1 MAAAGSSG
9 VERKRGAKVTRFTTG
24 ELEEFELLMQGIPNF
39 DKRRI
44 KQDAAN
50 GDCYR
55 CDQFD
60 RETRKCRF
68 SFCLFDDFPYTTNSH

>member
-9 VERKRGAKVTRFTTG
+9 AERKRGAKVTRFTTD
-24 ELEEFELLMQGIPNF
+24 ELEEFERLMQGIPNF

-50 GDCYR
+50 GDCYK

-60 RETRKCRF
+60 RESRKCRF
-68 SFCLFDDFPYTTNSH
+68 SFCLFDDFPPKTN

>member
-44 KQDAAN
+44 KQDAAIATDAISSTGKPAN
-50 GDCYR
+50 AGS
-55 CDQFD
+55 
-60 RETRKCRF
+60 RF
-68 SFCLFDDFPYTTNSH
+68 ACSMISPPRPIHVN

>member
-1 MAAAGSSG
+1 MAATGSSG
-9 VERKRGAKVTRFTTG
+9 IERKRGPKVTRFITG
-24 ELEEFELLMQGIPNF
+24 ELEEFERLMQGIPNF

-44 KQDAAN
+44 EQDAAN
-50 GDCYR
+50 GDCYK

-68 SFCLFDDFPYTTNSH
+68 SFCLFDDFPSKTN